1 MIQSVTIPLPYKV
14 STNAIYAGAH
24 WRIRAKYKDM
34 MRWAML
40 LSIAKLKPVTSC
52 SMRFEFFFKKKPL
65 DCSNCSFM
73 AKMIEDCLV
82 EHKIIADDSPQYVT
96 SITLTSSRGNDEV
109 ILTLEAN
116 NEN

>member
-1 MIQSVTIPLPYKV
+1 MQTITIPLPYKV
-14 STNAIYAGAH
+14 STNAIYEGVH
-24 WRIRAKYKDM
+24 WSKRAKYKDM
-34 MRWAML
+34 TRWAML
-40 LSIAKLKPVTSC
+40 PVIAQLKPVKSC
-52 SMRFEFFFKKKPL
+52 SMLFEFFFKKKPL

-82 EHKIIADDSPQYVT
+82 EHKIVKDDSPQYVT